1 MNQSTYN
8 TLKSF
13 IWGIANDCLVDVY
26 DVGDYRKIILPM
38 FVIRRFDAVLE
49 PKHEEVIKAKE
60 QFEKAGITELDAA
73 LSAVAEQAF
82 VNKSDFILTDLKSR
96 TNQQQLKK
104 DFIAYL
110 DGFSE
115 NVQVIINKF
124 HIRNE
129 IDRLSEQDRLGLLIE
144 KFVDP
149 RINLSNRPI
158 LNEDGSVKI
167 EALDNHTMGTLFEE
181 VIRMFNEE
189 TNVTDAGRHFTPR
202 DIVELIADLAFI
214 PIQDKIQ
221 STTYR
226 IYDGACGTGGML
238 TVGDQHIRELAAE
251 QGKKVSIHL
260 YGQENADETYAIA
273 RADMLVK
280 GEGKESDQIRFGSTI
295 SDDKFAKEEFDFM
308 LSNPPFK
315 RAVEYYMA
323 INKLLEERKSPY
335 KAIIAFSGEITYE
348 GVTYN
353 ETKLNGFPSSKI
365 EKTFRKDPYRLL
377 IVANKFQT
385 GYDEPLLQTMYVD
398 KGLADIKAVQTL
410 SRLNR
415 CHADKNDVFILDFQN
430 DPADIKAAFDK
441 YYKTTILSGETDVNK
456 LNDLVDEMEPLEI
469 YSDDEVAKVAEMYL
483 DNEDRCEIDPI
494 IDEAVERYK
503 ELEPDDQIDFKS
515 SAKTFLRTYN
525 FLSSI
530 LPYGSIEWEKLSIYL
545 SFLVSKLPKP
555 DTGNA
560 DEIIED
566 VELESYRLVAQ
577 DTISIKLEDVDS
589 EIDPVPVK
597 TDVGIP
603 VPEYDTLSNILA
615 SFHEKWGNCG
625 WTDEDRVRKQIADL
639 PDIVAQD
646 ETYQNAMKYSD
657 AQNARD
663 ESDRATYDAILKSL
677 VSGTEL
683 YKAFSDDIRNK
694 NNQSFKKWLLDY
706 VFNVTYKPESRV

>member
-308 LSNPPFK
+308 LSNPPFGTPWK
-315 RAVEYYMA
+315 TDLKAWG
-323 INKLLEERKSPY
+323 INKKDEISDSRFIINYDDNPEYSLIPDIGDPQMLFLANNISKMKTTTELGSRIIEVHNGSSLFTGKAGSGPSNLRRY
-335 KAIIAFSGEITYE
+335 IFEQDLCEAIIAIPENMFYNTGIGTYLWVLTNKKEDRRKGKVQLIDATSMKSSLRKNLGDKNCEMTPEIRKRVIDLYLEFDKADSEYSKVFLNEEFGYYQVDVNRPLRLKVAINEKNLAVFKENGKDDEFYQFLALNKKDLESNDYNSFIIELEKNVKSADLKWTKKRQNAIRKFFSTTDENAELVRDKKGNIEPDNNLKDSEQIPLLYE
-348 GVTYN
+348 GGIKAFFKN
-353 ETKLNGFPSSKI
+353 EVKPYVEDAWIDEDSAVIGYELSFTKYFYKPVQLRN
-365 EKTFRKDPYRLL
+365 
-377 IVANKFQT
+377 VA
-385 GYDEPLLQTMYVD
+385 DII
-398 KGLADIKAVQTL
+398 ADIKAIEQ
-410 SRLNR
+410 S
-415 CHADKNDVFILDFQN
+415 
-430 DPADIKAAFDK
+430 
-441 YYKTTILSGETDVNK
+441 TDG
-456 LNDLVDEMEPLEI
+456 L
-469 YSDDEVAKVAEMYL
+469 
-483 DNEDRCEIDPI
+483 
-494 IDEAVERYK
+494 
-503 ELEPDDQIDFKS
+503 
-515 SAKTFLRTYN
+515 
-525 FLSSI
+525 
-530 LPYGSIEWEKLSIYL
+530 
-545 SFLVSKLPKP
+545 
-555 DTGNA
+555 
-560 DEIIED
+560 
-566 VELESYRLVAQ
+566 
-577 DTISIKLEDVDS
+577 
-589 EIDPVPVK
+589 
-597 TDVGIP
+597 
-603 VPEYDTLSNILA
+603 LA
-615 SFHEKWGNCG
+615 SIIGGRE
-625 WTDEDRVRKQIADL
+625 
-639 PDIVAQD
+639 
-646 ETYQNAMKYSD
+646 
-657 AQNARD
+657 
-663 ESDRATYDAILKSL
+663 
-677 VSGTEL
+677 
-683 YKAFSDDIRNK
+683 
-694 NNQSFKKWLLDY
+694 
-706 VFNVTYKPESRV
+706 

>member
-8 TLKSF
+8 SLKSF

-49 PKHEEVIKAKE
+49 PKHEAVIKAKKE
-60 QFEKAGITELDAA
+60 FTKAGITELDAA
-73 LSAVAEQAF
+73 LAAVAEQAF
-82 VNKSDFILTDLKSR
+82 VNKSDFTLTDLKSR

-104 DFIAYL
+104 DFIEYL

-149 RINLSNRPI
+149 RINLSNRPV

-214 PIQDKIQ
+214 PVQDKIQ

-238 TVGDQHIRELAAE
+238 TVGDEHIKKLARE

-308 LSNPPFK
+308 LSNPPFGTPWK
-315 RAVEYYMA
+315 TDLKAWGIGKKDEISEGSQEDINQLVGEAYLMRAYMHFILVNLYGQPYTA
-323 INKLLEERKSPY
+323 TGALETKAVPLKLNTDLEEIPSRNTVKEIYTSILSDIETARKLINKNEWEIQYSYRFSTLSVDAMESRVYLYMGEWSKSYEASERVLAGKSTLVNLNDEGGKLPNEFTSVEMITAYEVFPNSDYAGSLLLYPSFLQEYEEGKDLRPNKYYQANKNGNYTSI
-335 KAIIAFSGEITYE
+335 KSGE
-348 GVTYN
+348 
-353 ETKLNGFPSSKI
+353 SKF
-365 EKTFRKDPYRLL
+365 KCTFRTGELYLNSAEAAAHLNKLPEARTRLL
-377 IVANKFQT
+377 KLIENRYT
-385 GYDEPLLQTMYVD
+385 SEGYEQ
-398 KGLADIKAVQTL
+398 K
-410 SRLNR
+410 
-415 CHADKNDVFILDFQN
+415 KN
-430 DPADIKAAFDK
+430 
-441 YYKTTILSGETDVNK
+441 
-456 LNDLVDEMEPLEI
+456 EI
-469 YSDDEVAKVAEMYL
+469 NAMS
-483 DNEDRCEIDPI
+483 
-494 IDEAVERYK
+494 
-503 ELEPDDQIDFKS
+503 Q
-515 SAKTFLRTYN
+515 
-525 FLSSI
+525 
-530 LPYGSIEWEKLSIYL
+530 EKL
-545 SFLVSKLPKP
+545 V
-555 DTGNA
+555 T
-560 DEIIED
+560 EILKERARELAFEGHRWFDLRRTTRPEIKKEIED
-566 VELESYRLVAQ
+566 VTYTLVQ
-577 DTISIKLEDVDS
+577 DDS
-589 EIDPVPVK
+589 RY
-597 TDVGIP
+597 TLRIP
-603 VPEYDTLSNILA
+603 
-615 SFHEKWGNCG
+615 
-625 WTDEDRVRKQIADL
+625 Q
-639 PDIVAQD
+639 
-646 ETYQNAMKYSD
+646 
-657 AQNARD
+657 
-663 ESDRATYDAILKSL
+663 DAIDANP
-677 VSGTEL
+677 G
-683 YKAFSDDIRNK
+683 
-694 NNQSFKKWLLDY
+694 LL
-706 VFNVTYKPESRV
+706 N